1 MILNDKTIKKGVI
14 LYCVTVV
21 LNKDYDKY
29 WNFTIQKV
37 KVTDVIDYCGYV
49 AVGYLSHGQT
59 NTNDIF
65 HVDVPCC
72 NGMPQGRFVSN
83 NKQHLVLR
91 EEKDRYGNEWLWF
104 CDSYESA
111 INILKKTIF
120 NGKGNEATKRYR
132 LKLYRKFV
140 ESWIKIP
147 YKENLSIRINY
158 EL

>member
-1 MILNDKTIKKGVI
+1 MILNDKTIKKGVT
-14 LYCVTVV
+14 LYYVTVV
-21 LNKDYDKY
+21 LNKDYNKY

-37 KVTDVIDYCGYV
+37 KVTDVRDYRGYITIE
-49 AVGYLSHGQT
+49 YLSHSQA

-65 HVDVPCC
+65 HMDVTYS
-72 NGMPQGRFVSN
+72 NGMPQERLVSN

-91 EEKDRYGNEWLWF
+91 EEKDYYYNEWLWF
-104 CDSYESA
+104 CDSYEST
-111 INILKKTIF
+111 IKVLKKTIF
-120 NGKGNEATKRYR
+120 NVKGNETTKRYR

-140 ESWIKIP
+140 ESWIKLP

>member
-14 LYCVTVV
+14 LYYVTVV

-29 WNFTIQKV
+29 WKFTIKKV
-37 KVTDVIDYCGYV
+37 KVTDVRDYYGYITIE
-49 AVGYLSHGQT
+49 YMSHSQT

-65 HVDVPCC
+65 HMDVPYF
-72 NGMPQGRFVSN
+72 NGMPQKRLVSN

-91 EEKDRYGNEWLWF
+91 EDKDCYGNEWLWF

-120 NGKGNEATKRYR
+120 NVKGNETTKRYR

>member
-14 LYCVTVV
+14 LYYVTVV
-21 LNKDYDKY
+21 LNKEYDKY

-37 KVTDVIDYCGYV
+37 KVTDVRDYYGYATIEYV
-49 AVGYLSHGQT
+49 SPKQT

-65 HVDVPCC
+65 HMDASYS
-72 NGMPQGRFVSN
+72 NGMPQNRLVSN

-91 EEKDRYGNEWLWF
+91 EEKDYDYHEWLWL

-147 YKENLSIRINY
+147 YKENLNIRISY